1 MRNRLRWSRC
11 LAYLLISFALI
22 GCSSTKNRTEER
34 AKERVIQFIRLM
46 SANQIEEVEKL
57 LSRRLA
63 EDESKELFLDAY
75 DDWQLKDTSVVVEV
89 DAVVFPIE
97 NDKNSGAVS
106 ITVRNEK
113 LGFTKIVT
121 MPIKF
126 ERGDWYIGG

>member
-1 MRNRLRWSRC
+1 MRNKFRWSRC
-11 LAYLLISFALI
+11 LICLLIFFALI
-22 GCSSTKNRTEER
+22 GCSSTKNRTKER

-57 LSRRLA
+57 LSRELA
-63 EDESKELFLDAY
+63 ENESKELFLDAY
-75 DDWQLKDTSVVVEV
+75 DDSQFKDTSIVVKV

-97 NDKNSGAVS
+97 DDKNGGVVS

-113 LGFTKIVT
+113 LGFTKIAT

-126 ERGDWYIGG
+126 ERGDWYIGR